1 MTSEDKLNAFF
12 ASEDAPAHD
21 VEFSLAITECIAQR
35 RFHQTLARRAAFAV
49 ALGAVAWA
57 VSPALGDLGGLLSSP
72 VILLTVAVAGIGAFA
87 PQIMD
92 RIPVLRATRS

>member
-1 MTSEDKLNAFF
+1 MTPEDTLNAFF

-21 VEFSLAITECIAQR
+21 VEFSLAVTEGIAKQR
-35 RFHQTLARRAAFAV
+35 LYQTLTRRAAFAV

-57 VSPALGDLGGLLSSP
+57 ISPALGNLGGLLSSP
-72 VILLTVAVAGIGAFA
+72 IVLITAIVAGIGALT
-87 PQIMD
+87 PKIMD